1 MVPVL
6 SVGNTTMF
14 RIAHLPAL
22 LLTLCGSA
30 PACAQG
36 FIIHC
41 DTLQNGRAGS
51 GLSVREVPEGYL
63 VFCRQYAQTP
73 PARRHIF
80 IRKIDHAG
88 EFLHETEYGDHPT
101 AEYEIGAID
110 PVTRDQAGLHV
121 SAFHEGWN
129 YGDSVYL
136 ARYDDNGEMVDKHFV
151 YAYPA
156 EDSIFAVIRQVRP
169 TSDGGFI
176 MGGFFSRPGQIV
188 AQAFLVRLVEAG
200 DTLWSARFGP
210 ATMEQ
215 AHECTGE
222 TEYADGG
229 FLVVGYRLG
238 GPLDRGFLIRTDATG
253 QQLWRR
259 NFGYYSGTT
268 NAVRTTA
275 DGGILTWSRY
285 NNESGP
291 GIPNT
296 VGKMMLTKWDADGDI
311 LWQTM
316 HNRSSATFTQDMEV
330 LEDGSIITTGEL
342 GMYAV
347 LGKYNSAGDS
357 LWGRRYHIL
366 GNRNVLYDVEPT
378 SDGGFIATGMG
389 TRYAPVDTG
398 FVTNQ
403 VIWVLKTDS
412 LGCVE
417 PGCHTVG
424 VQEYLMDLQEHLRV
438 WPNPV
443 GPGQPI
449 TLAFTPPPAFVADG
463 ALRVVVLDAA
473 GRVVFE
479 QPFTE
484 PVSVRTL
491 QVPQLSA
498 GRYHLHLTDD
508 TRWLA
513 GAGVVVE

>member
-1 MVPVL
+1 
-6 SVGNTTMF
+6 MF

-30 PACAQG
+30 PASAQG
-36 FIIHC
+36 FIMHF

-51 GLSVREVPEGYL
+51 GLSIREVPEGYL
-63 VFCRQYAQTP
+63 VFCRQYAQTS

-88 EFLHETEYGDHPT
+88 EFLHETEYGNHPT
-101 AEYEIGAID
+101 AEYAIGGID
-110 PVTRDQAGLHV
+110 PVAYDQAGILV
-121 SAFHEGWN
+121 SAFQEGRN

-136 ARYDDNGEMVDKHFV
+136 ARYDDNGNMVDKHFV

-156 EDSIFAVIRQVRP
+156 EDSIFTVIHQIRS
-169 TSDGGFI
+169 TSDGGFV
-176 MGGFFSRPGQIV
+176 MGGGYQ
-188 AQAFLVRLVEAG
+188 QAATQGKALVIRVNESG
-200 DTLWSARFGP
+200 DTLW
-210 ATMEQ
+210 T
-215 AHECTGE
+215 AHYYAPFE
-222 TEYADGG
+222 TNHYCLGVAEYVDGG
-229 FLVVGYRLG
+229 FLVVGYRLA
-238 GPLDRGFLIRTDATG
+238 GPFERDFLIRTDAQG
-253 QQLWRR
+253 NELWRR
-259 NFGYYSGTT
+259 NFGNRAGGYS
-268 NAVRTTA
+268 AVRVTA
-275 DGGILTWSRY
+275 DGGILTWSLY
-285 NNESGP
+285 SEPFWGNYSGE
-291 GIPNT
+291 
-296 VGKMMLTKWDADGDI
+296 MLLTKWDADGDI
-311 LWQTM
+311 LWQHINNYSSNTM
-316 HNRSSATFTQDMEV
+316 THDMEV
-330 LEDGSIITTGEL
+330 LVDGSIITTGRR
-342 GMYAV
+342 GMYAQ
-347 LGKYNSAGDS
+347 LGKYSANGDS
-357 LWGRRYHIL
+357 LWARRYHIL
-366 GNRNVLYDVEPT
+366 GNQNWLYDVEPT
-378 SDGGFIATGMG
+378 SDGGFIATGVG
-389 TRYAPVDTG
+389 TRFASVDTG

-424 VQEYLMDLQEHLRV
+424 VQEYLMDLHEHLRV
-438 WPNPV
+438 WPNPA

-449 TLAFTPPPAFVADG
+449 TLSFTPPPEFVPDG
-463 ALRVVVLDAA
+463 ALRVVVLDVA